1 MYVSNKSVTG
11 TSQPGATSPA
21 GSVPRGSTA
30 QNGTPETSAAAAA
43 DQAKLSAS
51 GQLMSK
57 VSQLEQVDPE
67 QFKGKV
73 SQLAAELRQASAQ
86 ESGLGAKMMAQ
97 LAGKLDEVVEGG
109 TRAALAAAGRRG
121 PNESGPEG
129 LGPSG
134 APSASGRAESVSN
147 PGALREA
154 AAAAPRTAGTATPAR
169 AAAAYRANAPEPG
182 SDGDGARAALAKVL
196 DQLDAALKA
205 TGS

>member
-1 MYVSNKSVTG
+1 MYVNSRSTAG
-11 TSQPGATSPA
+11 TSQLGATSPA
-21 GSVPRGSTA
+21 SSVPRGSAA
-30 QNGTPETSAAAAA
+30 QNGTRKAAAAA
-43 DQAKLSAS
+43 PDQAELSAS

-57 VSQLEQVDPE
+57 VSQLQQVDPE

-73 SQLAAELRQASAQ
+73 SQLAAELRQASAN

-121 PNESGPEG
+121 PGESGPGG
-129 LGPSG
+129 LGPPT
-134 APSASGRAESVSN
+134 ASATPTGSESVSN
-147 PGALREA
+147 PGAARQAEEA
-154 AAAAPRTAGTATPAR
+154 APAR
-169 AAAAYRANAPEPG
+169 AAAAYRANAEPG

-196 DQLDAALKA
+196 DQLDAAIKA